1 MFLIVKEK
9 VEVEGEKKKLSTFVD
24 LISDNERLAFENAM
38 REKKETGAKGGNTE
52 EERGGN
58 LNSNFLK
65 QRSRFPTPPPR
76 RLPPLSTSTTRRRSA
91 GPRGRSPRG
100 PRSWRMPLSL
110 LEFFFFE
117 REGKVCEL
125 SSLLFPLLVPLDFS
139 LPSFFR
145 SLSLFLPLSLI
156 THHGASPARSG
167 SSSAVGT
174 AGPRGACAARTGSR

>member
-1 MFLIVKEK
+1 MCLCSSLSSPICRGGERRESAKEK
-9 VEVEGEKKKLSTFVD
+9 VEVEGEKKKKLSTFVD

-38 REKKETGAKGGNTE
+38 KKETGAKGGNTE

-65 QRSRFPTPPPR
+65 QRSRFPTPPSR

-110 LEFFFFE
+110 LEFFFLKE
-117 REGKVCEL
+117 REKCV
-125 SSLLFPLLVPLDFS
+125 SFLLF
-139 LPSFFR
+139 FF
-145 SLSLFLPLSLI
+145 LSLFLLISPFPLSF
-156 THHGASPARSG
+156 APSR
-167 SSSAVGT
+167 SSSL
-174 AGPRGACAARTGSR
+174 SR